1 LKELKFVFIMK
12 NLMLKNKLNNK
23 PNFKRKTTFAFPL
36 SAVGSLH
43 HLSEWIYVGSLLF
56 GSFIDL

>member
-1 LKELKFVFIMK
+1 MK